1 MSGPGTDDDR
11 DPFRRTPG
19 VPESA
24 RIPGWQPPALS
35 KPRDSVFVLARMGR
49 LPSWY
54 LLPKAERAAIERE
67 HVDLMLDVGD
77 RHGLRRLEA
86 FRLITQQGPWVRFWV
101 IEFPTLE
108 GAEAWIEA
116 EMAPRYGLYGSYE
129 YHLARAHAPDHF
141 TDWVTNPAPPITP
154 WPHDPRTSPVPPLD
168 VDRNSIV
175 VLLFGR
181 GNPGYEA
188 IPESE
193 RDDEGHIWLMKDVAR
208 RHGLMR
214 IEAYALMDPA
224 PDYHRA
230 WVIEWP
236 DLAGAE
242 AWIENEVLPPHGIYA
257 RKAFHLARR
266 WAPEYAAAWVRPE
279 NRRT

>member
-1 MSGPGTDDDR
+1 MTAGE
-11 DPFRRTPG
+11 DPYRRTPG
-19 VPESA
+19 VPDAA
-24 RIPGWQPPALS
+24 RVPGWQPPALS
-35 KPRDSVFVLARMGR
+35 RPRDSIYVLARTGR
-49 LPSWY
+49 LPSWS
-54 LLPKAERAAIERE
+54 LLPKAERDAIERE
-67 HVDLMLDVGD
+67 HVDLMLEVGD
-77 RHGLRRLEA
+77 RYGMRCLEG
-86 FRLITQQGPWVRFWV
+86 FRLITQQQPWVRFWV

-116 EMAPRYGLYGSYE
+116 EMAPRYGLYGHYE
-129 YHLARAHAPDHF
+129 YRLSRAHAPDHF
-141 TDWVTNPAPPITP
+141 ADWVAKPAPPVAP
-154 WPHDPRTSPVPPLD
+154 WPGDPRTDPVPPLD

-181 GNPGYEA
+181 TQPGAEGVA
-188 IPESE
+188 HDV

-214 IEAYALMDPA
+214 IEAFALIDPA

-266 WAPEYAAAWVRPE
+266 WAPEYCAAWVRPE
-279 NRRT
+279 NRRP